1 MSYITE
7 AYCILSQESRRILV
21 GEYQHVV
28 YRHFL
33 PRLLG
38 RQVMTRH
45 GIVVSET
52 SPTEYSDRVNP
63 SIKNEF
69 STAAFRYGHSAVQ
82 VSLYFWSDLYSVEVD

>member
-1 MSYITE
+1 M
-7 AYCILSQESRRILV
+7 
-21 GEYQHVV
+21 GEYQHIV

-38 RQVMTRH
+38 REVMTRH
-45 GIVVSET
+45 GVALVAQS
-52 SPTEYSDRVNP
+52 SSSSAAYSDRVNP

-82 VSLYFWSDLYSVEVD
+82 VSLLLIRVVHDHRFECKISKTIEY